1 MNSTPGDMRD
11 APAPS
16 HRQCLLPSVAHTP
29 SVTEVT
35 PAKKITFLKRGD
47 SRFAGVRLAVH
58 ERTFKT
64 FSALMD
70 ELSQR
75 MPLSFGV
82 RSVTTPRGLHGLS
95 ALEQLQDGGCY
106 ICSDKKPLKTPR
118 EPGQLQRKS
127 PSAGQSRGFEGG
139 HEAPETAS
147 SWKGPVAPRRL
158 TLVKNG
164 NPRCQQTVVVSHK
177 DTRNLKAFLSKASEL
192 LRFPVKQVYTASGKK
207 VDSLQTL
214 LDGPS
219 LLVCA
224 GNEAFRQ
231 LETENDKRHRTRT
244 LSGVTARSGRGCWGP
259 NAKQS
264 MMHSRA
270 RSGCRLQQFSLM
282 SERSG
287 LSGHPASGQQTW
299 AGPALHKHPRD
310 TPGPPGSLVAADDVE
325 KKVCMNEDG
334 SLSVE
339 MKVRFQILREDAL
352 RCSQRV
358 GQASVFA
365 PASGE
370 GQVLREAD
378 PFCCKQEGHPWGFFS
393 HGAQGLDPC
402 DGGYQGAFDTDQQS
416 QPNYDIWRNPLTTPG
431 GAGSTQRRRWGLS
444 KLSGRR
450 SHWNQGASDKKGHS
464 NNSPVSGPRHPRSAQ
479 PSSSCPWTSEGETD
493 SDTLHPVSSTSS
505 LSGAELGA
513 GKDRCLEDTA
523 SCGLGSETQVI
534 EKALSDTS
542 VSAESHEMS
551 SECCEQHH
559 RGSGQVRV
567 TVSQGQ
573 ATQGDR
579 PCVSTQSPSPLSH
592 MHLQTENY
600 TQSTRYQ
607 EVRGKPDL
615 RLSLV
620 PDHSATQDTQRCM
633 LPAPAGAPDQW
644 RQKKHKRPAG
654 IVCLPGASVP
664 YQRAQKGH
672 ARQCHYCRDTQSSL
686 DTDLQKQMPEEGEQA
701 YPGGLAPRFSP
712 HSPSAGNQ
720 ASGDLRSPFSSSLDF
735 QDPQTTSIAT
745 ILPTSDSDCASSFCH
760 PNTRSAEPAGDTE
773 CPAHSPA
780 STPVHSREV
789 DCLWDKAGTHPE
801 PFSSSV
807 LLDRQP
813 EAEDPRTYQD
823 CCGLQVATYPVLTGP
838 SGQTQAPISEA
849 YWGTGSFC
857 PTPPQEQRCSRKDP
871 TSSSSPSSDHGQADG
886 QAEPRKTLM
895 GKSPSISLEE
905 QEGDGGV
912 TPSALPYSSP
922 DAVVR
927 EWLGNI
933 PENPALMTCDM
944 EGETTKV
951 ASDGPES
958 SEEELVDGYSL
969 KVLRELAQARQQP
982 LEGATDEQPETAGDL
997 PGTGSV
1003 CCKPESDPCHD
1014 AASGGGV
1021 EAPAE
1026 AGIGEGIAVDHGLSP
1041 CALPSRVSASTQI
1054 MKALLGS
1061 KPGRPSSLPEVS
1073 STVAQRLSYSA
1084 GSLIACLAR
1093 LHFFDEDLGP
1103 PGGNVRLEESPK
1115 YKEILS
1121 ISKALWPGS
1130 VFGQG
1135 QLDMDSGLRKL
1146 TSHQALLGT
1155 EDFTPTSSSG
1165 VDVSSGS
1172 GGSGEG
1178 SVPCA
1183 TAPERADLPLKIP
1196 SPRPDSRNQGYP
1208 EVPSHSTASPDPQVW
1223 ACATSGE
1230 ESSKSGREQTWDT
1243 APEQAAESTMLE
1255 EEAQSQETEGRV
1267 RERLQEDGVHGK
1279 ELPEERAGVC
1289 SQEMLQAGS
1298 RDGERSPENTRA
1310 SKDEEGGDATS
1321 GGLWPP
1327 DGRAEPTESPRSFS
1341 ESNSNVSESQRVRV
1355 SEMGLEEMSGAA
1367 ATGCKQACIEASSG
1381 TRKTN
1386 TPTAHRE
1393 SLDPDPIWVS
1403 KLLKKIEKDFMA
1415 HLAGATAEL
1424 RARWNLPDD
1433 SLLDQMVTELEQDV
1447 GRRLQES
1454 TVREVRKIQ
1463 SRVGRMV
1470 PEPPREA
1477 LRGQTS
1483 LQTELRRRRLQG
1495 LRNFSALPGQSA
1507 LSLSLEDG
1515 PILSAALG
1523 TSPGVG
1529 VMRDEF
1535 CPCEVCLKKKMTF
1548 QFPKDA
1554 TAASSA
1560 PVRKAFD
1567 LQQILQNKKGGRDR
1581 EAMELAPQ
1589 KTGTAVPQEDL
1600 GSVQGTVGKQE
1611 LLLSVGPGVDEGG
1624 EGEGRLRTREEKDP
1638 ELLNVEGAGCHGT
1651 EEDAAIVRERE
1662 LHVSV
1667 ARESRQLEE
1676 GGTEKG
1682 EALYQGFRDREALEA
1697 LGRQGDGGH
1706 SVDTQDTSRERQPE
1720 IEGGSQDEKENSTWV
1735 SSGEGQRRVVSENNS
1750 LDQEGRLHKCHRRP
1764 GPQCHHAALCS
1775 QASSLGSCS
1784 QVSQKSSEEDLSR
1797 GELKCTKDKHSQV
1810 SHAERKVTMM
1820 CPESS
1825 SEQEVSSSPRPPKQ
1839 GEGEEVCHAEDE
1851 GTAGS
1856 LVCSQLGGRPDG
1868 FGQDDL
1874 DF

>member
-58 ERTFKT
+58 QRTFKT

-75 MPLSFGV
+75 VPLSFGV

-106 ICSDKKPLKTPR
+106 LCSDKKPLKTPR

-139 HEAPETAS
+139 HEAPEIAS

-164 NPRCQQTVVVSHK
+164 NPRCQQTVVVSHRN
-177 DTRNLKAFLSKASEL
+177 TRNLKAFLSKASEL
-192 LRFPVKQVYTASGKK
+192 LRFPVKQVYTPSGKK

-224 GNEAFRQ
+224 GNEAFRH
-231 LETENDKRHRTRT
+231 LEMENDGRHRTRT

-264 MMHSRA
+264 VMHSRA
-270 RSGCRLQQFSLM
+270 RSGSRLQQFSLM

-287 LSGHPASGQQTW
+287 PSGHPTSGHQTW
-299 AGPALHKHPRD
+299 AAPTLDKHPRD

-339 MKVRFQILREDAL
+339 MKVRFQILGEDTL
-352 RCSQRV
+352 RWPQRV
-358 GQASVFA
+358 GYASVFA

-370 GQVLREAD
+370 GQVPREAD
-378 PFCCKQEGHPWGFFS
+378 PFCCKQEGHPWGFLT
-393 HGAQGLDPC
+393 HGAQGLEPC
-402 DGGYQGAFDTDQQS
+402 DGRYQGAFDMDQQS
-416 QPNYDIWRNPLTTPG
+416 QPNYDIWRNPLTTSG
-431 GAGSTQRRRWGLS
+431 GAGPTRRRRWGLS
-444 KLSGRR
+444 KLSGCR
-450 SHWNQGASDKKGHS
+450 SHWNQTANDKKGHS

-479 PSSSCPWTSEGETD
+479 PGSSCPWTSEGETD
-493 SDTLHPVSSTSS
+493 SDTLHPASSTSS

-513 GKDRCLEDTA
+513 GKDRSLEDTA
-523 SCGLGSETQVI
+523 SCGLGSETQGI

-542 VSAESHEMS
+542 ASAESHEMS
-551 SECCEQHH
+551 RECREQHH
-559 RGSGQVRV
+559 RGSGQARV

-579 PCVSTQSPSPLSH
+579 PCVSTQSPSSLSH
-592 MHLQTENY
+592 MHLQTEKY
-600 TQSTRYQ
+600 TQGTTYQ
-607 EVRGKPDL
+607 EVRGEPEL
-615 RLSLV
+615 RLPLV
-620 PDHSATQDTQRCM
+620 PGHSASQDTQRHT
-633 LPAPAGAPDQW
+633 LPAPGGAPAQQ
-644 RQKKHKRPAG
+644 RQKKQKRPAG
-654 IVCLPGASVP
+654 IVCLSGASVP
-664 YQRAQKGH
+664 YQGAQKGH
-672 ARQCHYCRDTQSSL
+672 TRQCHCCRDTQSSL
-686 DTDLQKQMPEEGEQA
+686 DTVLQRQMPEEGEQA

-712 HSPSAGNQ
+712 HSPSAENEV
-720 ASGDLRSPFSSSLDF
+720 SGDLKSPLSSSLDF
-735 QDPQTTSIAT
+735 QDPQATSIAT

-780 STPVHSREV
+780 SIPVHSGEV
-789 DCLWDKAGTHPE
+789 GYLWDKAGTNPE
-801 PFSSSV
+801 PFSASV
-807 LLDRQP
+807 LLDKWP
-813 EAEDPRTYQD
+813 EAEDPRTHQD
-823 CCGLQVATYPVLTGP
+823 CCGLQVAASPVLTGP

-849 YWGTGSFC
+849 YWGTPNFC
-857 PTPPQEQRCSRKDP
+857 PTPPQEQTCSRKDP
-871 TSSSSPSSDHGQADG
+871 TSSNSPSSDHGQTDG
-886 QAEPRKTLM
+886 QAEPRKTLL
-895 GKSPSISLEE
+895 GKSPGNKGSLEE
-905 QEGDGGV
+905 QEGDGSV
-912 TPSALPYSSP
+912 TPSALPYTSP

-933 PENPALMTCDM
+933 PEKPALMTCDM
-944 EGETTKV
+944 EGEATKV

-958 SEEELVDGYSL
+958 AEEDLGDGCSQ
-969 KVLRELAQARQQP
+969 KVLRELAQARKQP
-982 LEGATDEQPETAGDL
+982 PEGATDEQPETTGDL

-1003 CCKPESDPCHD
+1003 CCKPGGDACQD
-1014 AASGGGV
+1014 AASGRGV
-1021 EAPAE
+1021 EAATE
-1026 AGIGEGIAVDHGLSP
+1026 AGIEEGTAVDHGVSL

-1061 KPGRPSSLPEVS
+1061 KPGRPSSLPEIS
-1073 STVAQRLSYSA
+1073 STAAQRLSYSA
-1084 GSLIACLAR
+1084 GTLIACLAR

-1103 PGGNVRLEESPK
+1103 PDGNARFEESPK

-1121 ISKALWPGS
+1121 ISKALWPAS
-1130 VFGQG
+1130 VLRQG

-1183 TAPERADLPLKIP
+1183 TAPDRADLPLKIP
-1196 SPRPDSRNQGYP
+1196 SPRPDSRKQGYP
-1208 EVPSHSTASPDPQVW
+1208 EVPSHSTASPDPQLG

-1230 ESSKSGREQTWDT
+1230 ESSKSGREQTWDK
-1243 APEQAAESTMLE
+1243 APEQSMESTMLE

-1279 ELPEERAGVC
+1279 EVPQERAGVC
-1289 SQEMLQAGS
+1289 SWGMLQAGS
-1298 RDGERSPENTRA
+1298 RDGERSPEDTRA
-1310 SKDEEGGDATS
+1310 SKDEEGRDAIS
-1321 GGLWPP
+1321 GALWPL
-1327 DGRAEPTESPRSFS
+1327 DGREKPTETPHSFS

-1355 SEMGLEEMSGAA
+1355 LEMRLEEMSGVAA
-1367 ATGCKQACIEASSG
+1367 MDCKQAYVKASSG

-1447 GRRLQES
+1447 GRRIQAS

-1495 LRNFSALPGQSA
+1495 LRNFSAFPGQGA

-1515 PILSAALG
+1515 PILSTALG

-1529 VMRDEF
+1529 IMRDEF
-1535 CPCEVCLKKKMTF
+1535 CPCEVCLKKKMSP

-1554 TAASSA
+1554 TAAFSA

-1567 LQQILQNKKGGRDR
+1567 LQQILQNKKGGRNG

-1589 KTGTAVPQEDL
+1589 KTGMAVPQEDPR
-1600 GSVQGTVGKQE
+1600 SVQGTGGKQE
-1611 LLLSVGPGVDEGG
+1611 LQLTAGLGIDEGE
-1624 EGEGRLRTREEKDP
+1624 EGEGRPRMREEKDP
-1638 ELLNVEGAGCHGT
+1638 EFFNVEGAGCHGAG
-1651 EEDAAIVRERE
+1651 EDAATVTERE

-1667 ARESRQLEE
+1667 ARESQQLEE
-1676 GGTEKG
+1676 GGTKKG
-1682 EALYQGFRDREALEA
+1682 EAPYQSFRDREASEA
-1697 LGRQGDGGH
+1697 SGRQSDGGH

-1720 IEGGSQDEKENSTWV
+1720 VEGGSQDEKENGTWV
-1735 SSGEGQRRVVSENNS
+1735 SPGEGQRRVVSENNS
-1750 LDQEGRLHKCHRRP
+1750 LDQEGGLHKCHRKP
-1764 GPQCHHAALCS
+1764 GPQCHRAALCS
-1775 QASSLGSCS
+1775 RASSSGSCS
-1784 QVSQKSSEEDLSR
+1784 HVSQKSSEEDLSR
-1797 GELKCTKDKHSQV
+1797 GELKCTKDKHSRV
-1810 SHAERKVTMM
+1810 SQAERKVTTM
-1820 CPESS
+1820 CSESS
-1825 SEQEVSSSPRPPKQ
+1825 SEQEVPSSPRPPKQ
-1839 GEGEEVCHAEDE
+1839 GEGEEVCHVEDE
-1851 GTAGS
+1851 GTA
-1856 LVCSQLGGRPDG
+1856 LVCSQLGGRSDG